1 MLMLR
6 TKVDGW
12 LSLSPKVM
20 AESCASEKKLVVAD
34 QKKKIECMFTHLFA
48 LSSVINLI
56 FPFESSI
63 RQF

>member
-6 TKVDGW
+6 TKFDGW

-34 QKKKIECMFTHLFA
+34 QKKKKI
-48 LSSVINLI
+48 
-56 FPFESSI
+56 
-63 RQF
+63 

>member
-1 MLMLR
+1 MLR

-34 QKKKIECMFTHLFA
+34 QKKKIECMFTFICTFFSNQFD
-48 LSSVINLI
+48 LS
-56 FPFESSI
+56 F
-63 RQF
+63 

>member
-34 QKKKIECMFTHLFA
+34 QKKKKLNVCSHIYLHFL
-48 LSSVINLI
+48 
-56 FPFESSI
+56 
-63 RQF
+63 Q